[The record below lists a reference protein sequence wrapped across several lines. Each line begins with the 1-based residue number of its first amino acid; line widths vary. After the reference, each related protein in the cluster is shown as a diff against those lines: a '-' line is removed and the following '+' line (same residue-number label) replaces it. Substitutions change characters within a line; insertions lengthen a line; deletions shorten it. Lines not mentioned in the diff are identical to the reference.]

1 MNKQPFLS
9 IVIPVYN
16 VERYLE
22 KAVKSVQNQSVKDI
36 EIILVDDCSP
46 DHSAEICDRLARD
59 DERIRVIHH
68 DVNMGLS
75 EARNSGLEVASGEY
89 IWFMD
94 SDDFV
99 DDGLFQQAKES
110 LKKNAA
116 QILVFGLTED
126 YYDSQGK
133 LHHSIVVSCHEK
145 EFKDQRE
152 LRNCVIQL
160 EQKTLYGYAWNKF
173 YKLDY
178 LKKLGLKYEKIV
190 LIEDILFN
198 VNFFM
203 DINSMNLLKYTGYH
217 YNKRIDNSL
226 TSKFVPEYYEVHR
239 RRIELIYGQYQQWGM
254 CTEKIKE
261 ILGALYTRYIFSSI
275 QRNCDRR
282 SKMDYRARKQWINE
296 CLHDQLL
303 SELIPYAR
311 SSNGLL
317 NILILALQKKNK
329 IAILVIGRVIFICKT
344 KLPMFFSRMKQK
356 R

>member
-1 MNKQPFLS
+1 M
-9 IVIPVYN
+9 
-16 VERYLE
+16 
-22 KAVKSVQNQSVKDI
+22 
-36 EIILVDDCSP
+36 
-46 DHSAEICDRLARD
+46 
-59 DERIRVIHH
+59 
-68 DVNMGLS
+68 
-75 EARNSGLEVASGEY
+75 
-89 IWFMD
+89 
-94 SDDFV
+94 
-99 DDGLFQQAKES
+99 
-110 LKKNAA
+110 
-116 QILVFGLTED
+116 
-126 YYDSQGK
+126 
-133 LHHSIVVSCHEK
+133 
-145 EFKDQRE
+145 
-152 LRNCVIQL
+152 